1 MRLLLQISSF
11 LLPVATLCAQSPV
24 MTTPPSGNNQKAS
37 AIQYIGPI
45 KITVEYSSPAVH
57 SPTGEDRRGKIW
69 GKLVPFGLA
78 PIGVGKNK
86 DVPWRAGANENT
98 TFSASEPVTIEGKPL
113 AAGTY
118 GLHMI
123 PGADEWT
130 IIFSRN
136 ASAWGSFFYDDNQD
150 ALRVQVKPHKHD
162 YREWLAYDFPV
173 RKPNE
178 ATAELQWEELA
189 VPFTI
194 KADVNAS
201 YITHLRHE
209 LTSGYG
215 FDYRAYMTAAQFCLQ
230 ADTDMEQGM
239 RWAEA
244 AVSMPGIGQSNFDTL
259 STKALFLAK
268 LGKAADVKATMKAA
282 IELPGTTAI
291 QIHLYGRQL
300 LAAHKNADAM
310 EIFKLNA
317 ERNGDSWP
325 VHVGLARGYSAT
337 GDIQKALEHARKGL
351 TQAPD
356 ELNRNALE
364 VMVKTLS
371 AGNPINN

>member
-1 MRLLLQISSF
+1 MRFPLQISSF
-11 LLPVATLCAQSPV
+11 FLAVTTLCAQSPV
-24 MTTPPSGNNQKAS
+24 LTTPASGNNQKAS
-37 AIQYIGPI
+37 VSQFIGPI
-45 KITVEYSSPAVH
+45 KITLEYSSPAVH

-98 TFSASEPVTIEGKPL
+98 TFSASEQVAIEGQPL
-113 AAGTY
+113 PAGTY

-123 PGADEWT
+123 PGQEEWT

-136 ASAWGSFFYDDNQD
+136 STAWGSFFYDQSDD
-150 ALRVQVKPHKHD
+150 ALRVTVKPHKHD

-173 RKPNE
+173 RKPDE
-178 ATAELQWEELA
+178 ATAELQWEDLA

-201 YITHLRHE
+201 YMTHLRHE
-209 LTSGYG
+209 LTGSYG
-215 FDYRAYMTAAQFCLQ
+215 FDFRAYMAAAQYCLQ
-230 ADTDMEQGM
+230 ANTDLDQGL

-244 AVSMPGIGQSNFDTL
+244 AVSMPGIGQPNFETL
-259 STKALFLAK
+259 STKAQFLAK
-268 LGKAADVKATMKAA
+268 LGKSEEVKATMKAA
-282 IELPGTTAI
+282 LDSPGTTAL

-300 LAAHKNADAM
+300 LAAHKNAEAM

-317 ERNGDSWP
+317 ERNGDAWP
-325 VHVGLARGYSAT
+325 VHVGLARGYSAL
-337 GDIQKALEHARKGL
+337 GDTQQALEHARKAL
-351 TQAPD
+351 PQAPD
-356 ELNRNALE
+356 DLNRNSLE
-364 VMVKTLS
+364 AMIKNLS
-371 AGNPINN
+371 SGNAIN